1 MISLHR
7 ASAFGFWMNYSEWP
21 RVTNSGPLIR
31 GEPDGVPG
39 TEGGNPMACRAN
51 PMACRASEPDG
62 VPGKLRG
69 GEAVKD
75 HAGREG

>member
-62 VPGKLRG
+62 VPGKRTRWRAGQAEG
-69 GEAVKD
+69 GK
-75 HAGREG
+75 R